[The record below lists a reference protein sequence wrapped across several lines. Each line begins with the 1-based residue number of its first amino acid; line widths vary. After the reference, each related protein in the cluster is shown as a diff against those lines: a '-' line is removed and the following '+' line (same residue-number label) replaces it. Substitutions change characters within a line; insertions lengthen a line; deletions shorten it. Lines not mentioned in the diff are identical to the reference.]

1 MISFIDEYATAII
14 AGAVTVI
21 ALLGAKLYE
30 CQQRLGAA
38 ELVLGVLRVARHEV
52 GACHA
57 ARQRRRPARNA
68 QDADEQRQ
76 RAQSEARE
84 RDQAR
89 AVRPERPPHRRLV
102 PKKDDER
109 EAHAGRHPADA
120 VDDARKVHRR
130 VARSTL
136 KMDDTIVKQTKKL
149 TAAVLTI
156 ITKRDIDSHRRSVLV
171 ERVPRAY

>member
-1 MISFIDEYATAII
+1 MCAICESGTTCAII
-14 AGAVTVI
+14 IQSVLTHGSTTSRVHEPSGPSV
-21 ALLGAKLYE
+21 
-30 CQQRLGAA
+30 RLTG
-38 ELVLGVLRVARHEV
+38 GSCPR
-52 GACHA
+52 
-57 ARQRRRPARNA
+57 
-68 QDADEQRQ
+68 
-76 RAQSEARE
+76 
-84 RDQAR
+84 
-89 AVRPERPPHRRLV
+89 
-102 PKKDDER
+102 KDDER

-171 ERVPRAY
+171 ERVPRAYRRRVPSNKGLDDWQLACTAAPAHIERTRGFNDRVDTIAAYDCFQLVAR

>member
-1 MISFIDEYATAII
+1 MCAICESGTTCAII
-14 AGAVTVI
+14 
-21 ALLGAKLYE
+21 
-30 CQQRLGAA
+30 QS
-38 ELVLGVLRVARHEV
+38 VLTLWFDDLP
-52 GACHA
+52 
-57 ARQRRRPARNA
+57 RPRT
-68 QDADEQRQ
+68 
-76 RAQSEARE
+76 
-84 RDQAR
+84 
-89 AVRPERPPHRRLV
+89 VRPERPPHRRLV

-171 ERVPRAY
+171 EGVPRAY